1 MRKAKH
7 FFDLLEYIL
16 VRLFLLALLIVG
28 AITVFMQ
35 HWPLHH

>member
-7 FFDLLEYIL
+7 LFDLLEYIL
-16 VRLFLLALLIVG
+16 VRLFLLALLIIG

-35 HWPLHH
+35 HWPWHH

>member
-7 FFDLLEYIL
+7 LFDLLEYIFM
-16 VRLFLLALLIVG
+16 RLFLLALLIMG

-35 HWPLHH
+35 HWPWRH